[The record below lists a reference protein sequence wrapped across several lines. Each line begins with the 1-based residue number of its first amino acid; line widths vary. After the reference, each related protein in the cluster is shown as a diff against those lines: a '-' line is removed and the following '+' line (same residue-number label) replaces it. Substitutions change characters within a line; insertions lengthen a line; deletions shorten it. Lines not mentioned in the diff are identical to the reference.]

1 MIVCRQVSHYG
12 TRALQVYDKHEG
24 RTSGLLSG
32 ASLIFKTESH
42 PLLRVRTKLAF
53 NLKVMLSQSSKTAL
67 SGSTENEPMRSLN
80 KHGDGSYTCINRRA
94 KYVG

>member
-12 TRALQVYDKHEG
+12 TRALQVYGKHEG

-32 ASLIFKTESH
+32 ASLILKTE
-42 PLLRVRTKLAF
+42 VRTKLAF

-67 SGSTENEPMRSLN
+67 SGSTENEPMRSII
-80 KHGDGSYTCINRRA
+80 KQTRGW
-94 KYVG
+94 

>member
-1 MIVCRQVSHYG
+1 MIVCQQVSHYG

-32 ASLIFKTESH
+32 ASLILKTEGH

-67 SGSTENEPMRSLN
+67 SGSTENEPMRSII
-80 KHGDGSYTCINRRA
+80 KQTRGW
-94 KYVG
+94 